1 MFHKKDDIDKLLFT
15 CVDYAQCCMLGMVA
29 VDWNAEWNGEEMM
42 VHSTKQESPGD
53 YQSASEQMGHS
64 WEYDKKM
71 AIHAVVTSNQE
82 LQMIY
87 HSFADEQKM
96 DRNSL
101 VDIQTETDQEF
112 TVLHQKK
119 IEEYTLRE
127 IQNSEASLRS

>member
-1 MFHKKDDIDKLLFT
+1 
-15 CVDYAQCCMLGMVA
+15 
-29 VDWNAEWNGEEMM
+29 
-42 VHSTKQESPGD
+42 
-53 YQSASEQMGHS
+53 
-64 WEYDKKM
+64 M